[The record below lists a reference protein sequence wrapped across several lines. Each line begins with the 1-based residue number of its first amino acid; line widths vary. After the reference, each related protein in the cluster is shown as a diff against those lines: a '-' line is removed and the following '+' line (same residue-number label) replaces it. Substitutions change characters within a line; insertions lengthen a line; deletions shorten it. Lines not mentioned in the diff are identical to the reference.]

1 MGGEVT
7 EVLQEIASD
16 KVNPLWKTGIWLLTN
31 IEQETRNSF
40 AWRVDDTL
48 CPHCLTRFAA
58 RPVEVGLGIPITYY
72 GCRICGQSRE
82 YFYLPQGV
90 VAVLDTSWGKVQAEE
105 DGLLQ
110 VNWLIHRTLFDFDR
124 IKIIQAT
131 DEDVERF
138 AVQVGND
145 TDPFRRL
152 RYQQMSCVVGSEC
165 RLSENTIRILERMF
179 GQVER
184 ERED

>member
-1 MGGEVT
+1 
-7 EVLQEIASD
+7 
-16 KVNPLWKTGIWLLTN
+16 
-31 IEQETRNSF
+31 
-40 AWRVDDTL
+40 
-48 CPHCLTRFAA
+48 
-58 RPVEVGLGIPITYY
+58 VGLGIPITYY